1 MKIKNL
7 VSILIINYNNAK
19 FLDRAISSC
28 LSQTYNNLEI
38 LIFDDNS
45 EDGSKNVLKNII
57 KIKIKYFFNK
67 KKKVNIAAIDAKNSY
82 YNLISRCKGEFI
94 FLLDSDDYF

>member
-28 LSQTYNNLEI
+28 LGQTYNNLEI
-38 LIFDDNS
+38 LIFDEPTTSFDM
-45 EDGSKNVLKNII
+45 SK
-57 KIKIKYFFNK
+57 
-67 KKKVNIAAIDAKNSY
+67 S
-82 YNLISRCKGEFI
+82 
-94 FLLDSDDYF
+94 